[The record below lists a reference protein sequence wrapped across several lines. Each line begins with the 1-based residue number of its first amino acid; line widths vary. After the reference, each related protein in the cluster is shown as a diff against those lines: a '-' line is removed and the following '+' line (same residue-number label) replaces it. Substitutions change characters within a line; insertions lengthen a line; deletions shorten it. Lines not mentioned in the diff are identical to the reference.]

1 MHKLYFTSVVGR
13 DFFQHCH
20 FPIQVVVGAETQKD
34 SSLIITDA
42 SLKMDGFF
50 QNQRCQ
56 NFKQKSQQEWL
67 QRLGT
72 FRSWAQN
79 VANWGQEQLYAT
91 KSGWDWWFGTLKFPS
106 TKPCYQTRQYIVHF
120 IGFIINLTE
129 SVKIL
134 RSFTR
139 SWGTSHEACIED
151 FQQSRVH
158 FFGSIRLTQQPMANL
173 KKKTFW
179 IL

>member
-1 MHKLYFTSVVGR
+1 MQK
-13 DFFQHCH
+13 
-20 FPIQVVVGAETQKD
+20 TQKD

-50 QNQRCQ
+50 QNQSCQ

-91 KSGWDWWFGTLKFPS
+91 NSGWDWWFGTLKFPS
-106 TKPCYQTRQYIVHF
+106 TKPCYQTRHYIVHF
-120 IGFIINLTE
+120 IGFIIDITE
-129 SVKIL
+129 SMKIL
-134 RSFTR
+134 RSFTG
-139 SWGTSHEACIED
+139 SYDSNWTSHEACIED
-151 FQQSRVH
+151 KVLTKQSVH
-158 FFGSIRLTQQPMANL
+158 FFGSIRLTQKPMANL
-173 KKKTFW
+173 KKINFLDLVGISCDFIF
-179 IL
+179 ILWDN